1 MKISEERRDAV
12 ERVIRD
18 RFLGKVQRVEMETS
32 VGESGEEVL
41 LIRVH
46 FGRDTTAR
54 DFSGKFFGLTGR
66 VKTVLGE
73 ELEGVFPVI
82 RPMEAHV

>member
-54 DFSGKFFGLTGR
+54 DFSGKFF
-66 VKTVLGE
+66 
-73 ELEGVFPVI
+73 
-82 RPMEAHV
+82 

>member
-1 MKISEERRDAV
+1 MKLSEERRDAV

-18 RFLGKVQRVEMETS
+18 RFVGKVQHVEMESS

-46 FGRDTTAR
+46 FARDTTAR

-66 VKTVLGE
+66 VKTVMGE

-82 RPMEAHV
+82 RPMEAHA

>member
-1 MKISEERRDAV
+1 MKLLEERRHAV

-18 RFLGKVQRVEMETS
+18 RFAGKVQRVEMESS
-32 VGESGEEVL
+32 VCESGEEIL

-46 FGRDTTAR
+46 FASDTTAG

-66 VKTVLGE
+66 VKTAMGE

-82 RPMEAHV
+82 RPMEARA

>member
-1 MKISEERRDAV
+1 MKLSKEHLDAV

-18 RFLGKVQRVEMETS
+18 RFVDKVQHVEMES
-32 VGESGEEVL
+32 SISESGEDVL

-46 FGRDTTAR
+46 FVRNTTAR

-66 VKTVLGE
+66 VKTVMGE
-73 ELEGVFPVI
+73 ELEDVFPVI
-82 RPMEAHV
+82 RPMEAHA